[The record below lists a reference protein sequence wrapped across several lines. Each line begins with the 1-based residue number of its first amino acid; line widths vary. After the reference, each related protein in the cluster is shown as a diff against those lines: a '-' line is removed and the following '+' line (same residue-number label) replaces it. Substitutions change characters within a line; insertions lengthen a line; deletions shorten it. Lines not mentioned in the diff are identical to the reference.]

1 MKKKGI
7 RLWSF
12 LYVVIVVGLLATCG
26 WAKDWHE
33 LSSLSEVDLTKKI
46 SELQARLKENP
57 NDYDVLKGLGIAFHT
72 KARKEEASIPNAVEF
87 LTKAYEM
94 NKEDTETMCYLGS
107 ATTMMAKTTWNPMDK
122 MRYVNDGTAL
132 MDKAVRKDP
141 NNISVRMTRANN
153 SKSLPS
159 YLNRGNVAVEDFEY
173 LAGLI
178 EKDPKRLANIRKEV
192 YSNLSELYQK
202 NGNREKAERYKK
214 MAEAI

>member
-153 SKSLPS
+153 SKAFPP
-159 YLNRGNVAVEDFEY
+159 
-173 LAGLI
+173 I
-178 EKDPKRLANIRKEV
+178 
-192 YSNLSELYQK
+192 
-202 NGNREKAERYKK
+202 
-214 MAEAI
+214 